1 MTEMKTIVI
10 DNGTDTVKAG
20 FAGAK
25 KPHFVIPTIVGTAKE
40 NVDLVGI
47 KNKSYFIGNEA
58 IAKSNMLNLVNPIEN
73 GVIQNWE
80 FQTELWYEL
89 FANQFH
95 CPLEDICV
103 LTGEKPTAISA
114 NKAKMAQILFE
125 KFNCGGF
132 SSIQQSVL
140 SLFSVGRRTGLVFD
154 NGEGLGTIVPVY
166 EGYTIP
172 HAIIH
177 TELCGSFLTENMK
190 RLITERDPETA
201 DWPIEEFKAIKD
213 KLSYVPIDFQAEEQ
227 SQEVFE
233 QLRLPSGRYY
243 EVGKER
249 FLCSEVLFA
258 PTIANKDA
266 EGIHQIMFD
275 SIMKCDI
282 DIRQDLYKSIFLS
295 GGTTMITGIA
305 ERIEK
310 EVIALAPPSMK
321 IVVLAPPQRKDAVWL
336 GGSVLGTHE
345 FFFDEMMVTK
355 AEYQEQGESVI
366 DLKCHS

>member
-1 MTEMKTIVI
+1 MTDMKTIVI
-10 DNGTDTVKAG
+10 DNGTFSVKAG
-20 FAGAK
+20 FAGTK
-25 KPHFVIPTIVGTAKE
+25 KPHFIIPTVVGTAKE
-40 NVDLVGI
+40 NADMVGI
-47 KNKSYFIGNEA
+47 KNKAYFVGNEA
-58 IAKSNMLNLVNPIEN
+58 LAKENLLNLVNPIEN
-73 GVIQNWE
+73 GVVQNWE
-80 FQTELWYEL
+80 FQTQLWDEL

-95 CPLEDICV
+95 CPLEDVCI
-103 LTGEKPTAISA
+103 LTGEKPACTQQ

-132 SSIQQSVL
+132 LSIQQSVL
-140 SLFSVGRRTGLVFD
+140 SLFSIGRRTGLVFD
-154 NGEGLGTIVPVY
+154 NGEGLGSIVPVY

-190 RLITERDPETA
+190 RLITTKDPSTA
-201 DWPIEEFKAIKD
+201 EWKLEEFRAMKD
-213 KLSYVPIDFQAEEQ
+213 KLSYVPIDYQAEEQ
-227 SQEVFE
+227 SPETFE
-233 QLRLPSGRYY
+233 QLRLPSGKYY
-243 EVGKER
+243 QVGKER
-249 FLCSEVLFA
+249 FICSEVLFE
-258 PTIANKDA
+258 PTIANKEA

-321 IVVLAPPQRKDAVWL
+321 IVVIAPPQRRDAVWI

-355 AEYQEQGESVI
+355 AEYREEGENIIS
-366 DLKCHS
+366 LKCHS